1 MSTLHMIHMVIHVLH
16 VIVMAT
22 LHLPP
27 VLHHNL
33 HTVTHHYP
41 AIQLS
46 RSGPKTV
53 LMGSN

>member
-1 MSTLHMIHMVIHVLH
+1 MSTLHMIHMGIHVLH

-33 HTVTHHYP
+33 HTVTLPYP
-41 AIQLS
+41 AIQLY
-46 RSGPKTV
+46 RSGPYAV
-53 LMGSN
+53 LIGLD